1 MHPNELVLTPD
12 KLTLSISHKDVVIEN
27 VNSVS
32 VFITEIL
39 IPLIQIFEERA
50 NIDFVSFASK
60 YIWTCR
66 RFSIVYDK
74 KNNRILIQFRGAYFL
89 ILNSIA
95 TINLLLEKLNQLQV
109 DYHITEI
116 DYQKTFSYD
125 NQSQLYKAFLKSD
138 TGYSCTDDGAEK
150 GFLINQY
157 GKNVK
162 QMDSLSISNSTYSV
176 KLYNKSKQLKILDEK
191 IKKET
196 IEKYTNDDNL
206 FRLELSY
213 TRKSATVKKL
223 NIELIEQPV
232 IKDRSIEELVNKSD
246 RFKFNQKF
254 LKKIQEAV

>member
-1 MHPNELVLTPD
+1 M
-12 KLTLSISHKDVVIEN
+12 
-27 VNSVS
+27 
-32 VFITEIL
+32 
-39 IPLIQIFEERA
+39 
-50 NIDFVSFASK
+50 
-60 YIWTCR
+60 
-66 RFSIVYDK
+66 
-74 KNNRILIQFRGAYFL
+74 
-89 ILNSIA
+89 
-95 TINLLLEKLNQLQV
+95 LEKLNQLQV